1 MSQGGVP
8 RYEAVMY
15 VSYQFNTL
23 KQPTGLLLLRRNG
36 GGDNDFLLFIS
47 DSGNHVVRQFWNSIG
62 VLEVAAGNVG
72 QPGYADGLPL
82 SAKFNYPTGI
92 TGSNRFWYDCPP
104 GTRFRSDCIIRNYQY
119 LYVSDSQNFVIRELE
134 LGHLPNEETPG
145 VTTVCG
151 THNTKGFV
159 NGTSMSS
166 CFASLAGVQSVG
178 DQYYVAD
185 AENHAIRV
193 WDGANVSTFA
203 GGSAGFLD
211 GFRTNAKFF
220 IPGKTATDAAGN
232 MYVADIGNNAVRKI
246 DASGYVSTT
255 AGGGPEAA
263 SHIDAQ
269 GSGAAFSRP
278 TSVVFNPSDNSV
290 YRGFA

>member
-1 MSQGGVP
+1 MSQSGVP

-23 KQPTGLLLLRRNG
+23 KQPTGLLLRRNG

-62 VLEVAAGNVG
+62 VLEVAAGTVG
-72 QPGYADGLPL
+72 EAGYADGPPL

-104 GTRFRSDCIIRNYQY
+104 GSRFRSDCIIRNYQY

-134 LGHLPNEETPG
+134 LGHLPNGEAPG

-166 CFASLAGVQSVG
+166 CFASLAGVQSIG
-178 DQYYVAD
+178 
-185 AENHAIRV
+185 
-193 WDGANVSTFA
+193 GAPSHTRITWF
-203 GGSAGFLD
+203 SAS
-211 GFRTNAKFF
+211 
-220 IPGKTATDAAGN
+220 AT
-232 MYVADIGNNAVRKI
+232 
-246 DASGYVSTT
+246 
-255 AGGGPEAA
+255 
-263 SHIDAQ
+263 
-269 GSGAAFSRP
+269 
-278 TSVVFNPSDNSV
+278 
-290 YRGFA
+290 